1 MKKTTIWVVY
11 TICVIISLFCIDKF
25 YGNDLDSDLES
36 MAEVV
41 WAISSEESSEA
52 YDYEVVEIA

>member
-1 MKKTTIWVVY
+1 MKKETIWVIY
-11 TICVIISLFCIDKF
+11 VILMIVSLFCIDKF

-41 WAISSEESSEA
+41 WAISSEESSET